1 MIANKSMDLK
11 EVLKIYI
18 SDTYSFNVE
27 LGPIILV
34 LFILAIF
41 TLTIKNFSKKK
52 KLFFRNDVELNIGLG
67 GIGTLKIKPN
77 FAVEQIVH
85 KAWTELITRKAG
97 LQIDPENDVIVEIYN
112 SWYVLFGEMRS
123 LIKEI
128 PANKIQDIETKKV
141 VDLLIDSLNQG
152 LRPHLT
158 KWQAKFRKWYEH
170 KIELNQDESP
180 QQIQK
185 QYPQYD
191 ELMRDLILINQQLV
205 SYTNELKKL
214 IS

>member
-1 MIANKSMDLK
+1 MNFREII
-11 EVLKIYI
+11 KIYI
-18 SDTYSFNVE
+18 SDNYSLNVE
-27 LGPIILV
+27 FGIVTLGLIVLVIFII
-34 LFILAIF
+34 FIK
-41 TLTIKNFSKKK
+41 TLTGKKK
-52 KLFFRNDVELNIGLG
+52 IFLKNDIELNIGLG
-67 GIGTLKIKPN
+67 GIGNLKIKPN
-77 FAVEQIVH
+77 YAVEQIVH

-97 LQIDPENDVIVEIYN
+97 LQIDPENDVIVEVYN

-128 PANKIQDIETKKV
+128 PANKIQNKETQKV
-141 VDLLIDSLNQG
+141 VNLLIDSLNQG

-158 KWQAKFRKWYEH
+158 KWQAKFRKWYEY
-170 KIELNQDESP
+170 KLGLNQDESP

-205 SYTNELKKL
+205 SYTNELKKI